1 MTLVTVAIPSPL
13 IRTTLPGVARAMPRH
28 PVQQVIASTT
38 GRAAEGGA
46 ATGGT
51 GACVGAAPPVAAGA
65 WAIAALGSRTASRS
79 AAMTTHRWAAA
90 RGTGGRAGRSTV
102 RLAAYGVS

>member
-13 IRTTLPGVARAMPRH
+13 MRTTLPGVARAMPRH
-28 PVQQVIASTT
+28 PVRQVMASTT
-38 GRAAEGGA
+38 GRAAGAGA

-51 GACVGAAPPVAAGA
+51 GACAGAAPPVPAGA
-65 WAIAALGSRTASRS
+65 WAS
-79 AAMTTHRWAAA
+79 AAPGSTAVVASAPMATHRWAAA
-90 RGTGGRAGRSTV
+90 RGTGERAGRSTG